1 MANSGIHYEI
11 RASPPHPPQPPAH
24 PFHDRAHDDLFDWAK
39 VRRYVAFALGSVR
52 RRFGLFMSV
61 SSIMLLLAAAAVWA
75 MPKTYQVECRLL
87 AQRNPVLAVRAD
99 ASQATDPTKAA
110 AENIV
115 LHDNLQK
122 LIHQTDLVAEW
133 PKHRAPI
140 LRLKDWISAKMGS
153 TPDPNELMNG
163 LTGLLVKNLVVWTTP
178 EGAVVIR
185 LVWPDDRVMAYR
197 LVDAAQQ
204 NFLEMRHVIEVESI
218 AVQIAIFE
226 EHAAN
231 LKKEIMKQVDQ
242 LQQSQQ
248 RSAKEPRV
256 AVRPPSPKPSDPEV
270 VNLRVMLDAKRRSL
284 ADLEEYRRKHLSEL
298 QMRLTEQRAVYSESH
313 PAIIDLEQSIDS
325 LKRESPQLAALRQEE
340 ADLRQRL
347 ARQSDGADDGSAG
360 ALAIPADLFRSDR
373 LGEDSTVEY
382 QRAQLR
388 FAVQQ
393 YAHLRERI
401 DAGRIDLDTARAA
414 FKYRYSVVVPAQ
426 IPRAPIKPKA
436 SLVIFAAFVAG
447 LFLALFA
454 TTAADFRS
462 GVVLETWQ
470 LQDLLGPGKA
480 IIRIK
485 A

>member
-1 MANSGIHYEI
+1 
-11 RASPPHPPQPPAH
+11 
-24 PFHDRAHDDLFDWAK
+24 
-39 VRRYVAFALGSVR
+39 
-52 RRFGLFMSV
+52 
-61 SSIMLLLAAAAVWA
+61 
-75 MPKTYQVECRLL
+75 PKTYQVECRLL

-231 LKKEIMKQVDQ
+231 LK
-242 LQQSQQ
+242 
-248 RSAKEPRV
+248 
-256 AVRPPSPKPSDPEV
+256 
-270 VNLRVMLDAKRRSL
+270 
-284 ADLEEYRRKHLSEL
+284 
-298 QMRLTEQRAVYSESH
+298 
-313 PAIIDLEQSIDS
+313 
-325 LKRESPQLAALRQEE
+325 
-340 ADLRQRL
+340 
-347 ARQSDGADDGSAG
+347 
-360 ALAIPADLFRSDR
+360 
-373 LGEDSTVEY
+373 
-382 QRAQLR
+382 
-388 FAVQQ
+388 
-393 YAHLRERI
+393 
-401 DAGRIDLDTARAA
+401 
-414 FKYRYSVVVPAQ
+414 
-426 IPRAPIKPKA
+426 
-436 SLVIFAAFVAG
+436 
-447 LFLALFA
+447 
-454 TTAADFRS
+454 
-462 GVVLETWQ
+462 
-470 LQDLLGPGKA
+470 
-480 IIRIK
+480 
-485 A
+485 